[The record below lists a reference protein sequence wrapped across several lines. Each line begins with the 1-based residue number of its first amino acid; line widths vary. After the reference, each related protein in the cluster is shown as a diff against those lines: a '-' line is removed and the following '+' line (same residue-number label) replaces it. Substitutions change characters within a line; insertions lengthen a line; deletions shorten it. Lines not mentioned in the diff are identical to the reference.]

1 MQVYNHHV
9 LLFQSVLRNAFHLF
23 DPLGS
28 EAWHPFSME
37 LGSLQEQDLSLFL
50 CPHVKP
56 QQCGTAPALEM
67 CWKSR
72 FSSGL
77 QPADML
83 TKLITVG
90 ALPLAAFPFYPSH
103 PIMDF
108 FPPLL
113 FSSLNTPK
121 LQFIFPPSAADGE
134 FSLYLLTHG
143 TSQHFCLQIQ
153 QFI

>member
-9 LLFQSVLRNAFHLF
+9 LLFQSVLGNAFHLF
-23 DPLGS
+23 NPFGS
-28 EAWHPFSME
+28 EHPCPTE

-56 QQCGTAPALEM
+56 QQSGTAPALEM

-72 FSSGL
+72 LSSGL
-77 QPADML
+77 QPADTL
-83 TKLITVG
+83 RKLIIVR
-90 ALPLAAFPFYPSH
+90 ALPLAALPFHPSH

-108 FPPLL
+108 SPLL
-113 FSSLNTPK
+113 FSSLDMPK
-121 LQFIFPPSAADGE
+121 LQFIFSPSAADGE
-134 FSLYLLTHG
+134 FSLYLLTHS

-153 QFI
+153 QLI